1 MGQVVGLENVVHHR
15 LCQVR
20 PAEWPQL
27 PVRRHRIDAR
37 RELDADHPVVRGLRL
52 KVARD
57 RLPAGTPQR
66 RDWLFVRGSHLRDS
80 ATLAAKATSATVPTM
95 ARRTAHT

>member
-27 PVRRHRIDAR
+27 PVCRPGINAR
-37 RELDADHPVVRGLRL
+37 RELDADHTVVRGICL
-52 KVARD
+52 KVTRD
-57 RLPAGTPQR
+57 RLSAGTPQSG
-66 RDWLFVRGSHLRDS
+66 DWLFDQSPHLRDS
-80 ATLAAKATSATVPTM
+80 AALAAKATRATVPTM
-95 ARRTAHT
+95 TRRTVHT